1 MIIDRV
7 WAQQPGKYFFL
18 STKSGTKEWKDHHFT
33 RDQFKDIPAFL
44 REHSDCDI
52 YFCPHGFSRA
62 RRLKP
67 YAVLPKLLWS
77 DMDEADPRTAKIKP
91 TIAIE
96 SSPGRFVGLWFTDT
110 EVTEDLNKRMAYFL
124 GADES
129 GWDLTQVLRVP
140 GTTNYKYQTMPRV
153 RLLWSDGLTHK
164 IAAITKMLPK
174 SEAEGAESTEET
186 DASVVYKQYEKQ
198 IPHWARREL
207 MNGKPT
213 AGKRSEMFWKLS
225 QTLVECGLTSEEC
238 FVLLKASPWNKF
250 AGRRGEDKQLHREV
264 DKALNKHMNA
274 SSSKAKNI
282 HDDKGFDDGEEEDD
296 KRERR
301 LIFRSMDEVE
311 EENIDWLW
319 YPYIAFGEL
328 SILEGDPG
336 LGKSYMMQKAAIH
349 VCEGL
354 KLPTELPGQKPT
366 KGKVLYFDIEN
377 SAGTVTKKRLMT
389 NGLKNEQNF
398 IQCEEPFSI
407 DDEDSL
413 DEVYEYIEK
422 TRPKLVVFDTLN
434 TYMGKADAFK
444 GHEAQQVFVRF
455 REIAKRFN
463 CAVVVLR
470 HLTKSTK
477 ERALYRGQGSISF
490 AGLARVVMTV
500 GVSPEDADVRV
511 MAVTKINVAKPP
523 KALSFTI
530 ESLPDQLKERDRSR
544 FVWGDFLDLT
554 ADDIVSAPPKGGS
567 SDRDDAMA
575 FLEAQLDEG
584 AMEVGKL
591 EKMAEARSISL
602 RTLQRAAD
610 SLGIVKKASGF
621 GKDKR
626 SYWSLP
632 GKVDENA

>member
-1 MIIDRV
+1 MIIDRI
-7 WAQQPGKYFFL
+7 WSLQPGKYFFL
-18 STKSGTKEWKDHHFT
+18 ATKSGTAKWNEHFFT
-33 RDQFKDIPAFL
+33 RDQFNTIPQFLKD
-44 REHSDCDI
+44 HSDSDI
-52 YFCPHGFSRA
+52 YFCPHGFTKP
-62 RRLKP
+62 RRLKT
-67 YAVLPKLLWS
+67 YAVMPNLLWS
-77 DMDEADPRTAKIKP
+77 DMDEADPRTVKIKP
-91 TIAIE
+91 TVAIE
-96 SSPGRFVGLWFTDT
+96 SSPGRFVGLWFTDAPVS
-110 EVTEDLNKRMAYFL
+110 ESLNRRMSYFL
-124 GADES
+124 GADTS

-140 GTTNYKYQTMPRV
+140 GTTNYKYHTMPRV
-153 RLLWSDGLTHK
+153 RVLWTDGPEYLVKTLTSK
-164 IAAITKMLPK
+164 LPK
-174 SEAEGAESTEET
+174 DNDETAAATEET
-186 DASVVYKQYEKQ
+186 DAAAVYKKYEKKL
-198 IPHWARREL
+198 PMWCRREIL
-207 MNGKPT
+207 NGKPT
-213 AGKRSEMFWKLS
+213 AGKQSEMIWKLGNA
-225 QTLVECGLTSEEC
+225 LIEAGLTNDDA

-250 AGRRGEDKQLHREV
+250 SGRRNEDQQLQREL
-264 DKALNKHMNA
+264 DKALNKHLRA
-274 SSSKAKNI
+274 AKAKPVV
-282 HDDKGFDDGEEEDD
+282 GEDD
-296 KRERR
+296 DDESEESRERGGKR

-349 VCEGL
+349 VCEGI

-389 NGLKNEQNF
+389 NGLVNQKNF

-413 DEVYEYIEK
+413 DEVYEYIERE
-422 TRPKLVVFDTLN
+422 RPVLVVFDTLN

-455 REIAKRFN
+455 REIAKRFD

-490 AGLARVVMTV
+490 AGLARIVMTV
-500 GVSPEDADVRV
+500 GVSPDDPDVRM
-511 MAVTKINVAKPP
+511 MAVTKINVARPP

-544 FVWGDFLDLT
+544 FVWGDFTDHT
-554 ADDIVSAPPKGGS
+554 ADDIVSAPPKSGS

-584 AMEVGKL
+584 AIEVGKL
-591 EKMAEARSISL
+591 EKMAESRSISL

-610 SLGIVKKASGF
+610 SLGVVKKATGF

-626 SYWSLP
+626 SFWSLP
-632 GKVDENA
+632 GKVDENV